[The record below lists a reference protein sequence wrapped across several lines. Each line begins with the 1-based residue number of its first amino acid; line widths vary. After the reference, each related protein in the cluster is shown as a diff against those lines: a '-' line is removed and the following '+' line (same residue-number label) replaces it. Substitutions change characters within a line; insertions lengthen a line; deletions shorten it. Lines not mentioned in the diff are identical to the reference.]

1 MKFSRYAYNT
11 GYLQIPSP
19 SLSALF
25 IVVDRFQTKRLP
37 HPFESDCHNYTGH
50 SMSQMHCVYDC
61 HYHEWKKVGRYPDQ
75 MLTRYPEHLYG
86 VNLDKQNRTACVQK
100 CKKKDCLIDKFELK
114 VSYRKLAPLV
124 PTVKIVL
131 KNSFSEERKI
141 VFEPLN
147 HDKNILSLISFILS
161 PLAFYLGN

>member
-1 MKFSRYAYNT
+1 
-11 GYLQIPSP
+11 
-19 SLSALF
+19 
-25 IVVDRFQTKRLP
+25 
-37 HPFESDCHNYTGH
+37 
-50 SMSQMHCVYDC
+50 MHCVYDC